1 MDGFGILLHFI
12 IVTMAK
18 VLLFLIP
25 LFISLS
31 LQIQSQDFFE
41 NDCFTK
47 RKTNFHLKKNDTK
60 QTCYVLEKRVVV
72 KKSTH
77 YKHR

>member
-31 LQIQSQDFFE
+31 LQIQSQEFFE
-41 NDCFTK
+41 NDCFNK
-47 RKTNFHLKKNDTK
+47 RKANFHLKKNDTK
-60 QTCYVLEKRVVV
+60 QACCVLENRVVV

-77 YKHR
+77 YKHK